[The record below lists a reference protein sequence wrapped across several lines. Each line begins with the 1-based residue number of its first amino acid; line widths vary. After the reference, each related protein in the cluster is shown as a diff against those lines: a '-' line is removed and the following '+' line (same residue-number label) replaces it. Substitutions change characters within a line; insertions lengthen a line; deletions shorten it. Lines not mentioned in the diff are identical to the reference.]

1 MRNIFILAVLE
12 TKLND
17 ALRKFDKYLNEPL
30 DDEIDE
36 DDDSDEPQISKR
48 KFIDG
53 NLMTIADCNMLP
65 KLNMIRVSVTWQ
77 HVSVLATLTKLGY
90 L

>member
-1 MRNIFILAVLE
+1 MLE

-36 DDDSDEPQISKR
+36 GDDSDELQTSKR

-53 NLMTIADCNMLP
+53 NQMTIADCNMLP
-65 KLNMIRVSVTWQ
+65 KLNMIRVRTE
-77 HVSVLATLTKLGY
+77 LTFHI
-90 L
+90 

>member
-1 MRNIFILAVLE
+1 MLE

-17 ALRKFDKYLNEPL
+17 ALRKLDKYLNEPL

-36 DDDSDEPQISKR
+36 DDDSDEPQHSKR

-53 NLMTIADCNMLP
+53 NNMTIADCNMLP
-65 KLNMIRVSVTWQ
+65 KLNMIRVSI
-77 HVSVLATLTKLGY
+77 
-90 L
+90 